1 MTRLFV
7 FSFILTGMMCAAERG
22 PVEAG
27 ITGKQADAILDELR
41 QLRAMLDKLQ
51 LKAPASAVPGV
62 AAPAPDPVH
71 ATIKLEGA
79 VAHLGKDDA
88 PITVV
93 EFTDYECS
101 FCRQFHMAAFRD
113 IRKNYIE
120 TGKVRFYSFDLPL
133 EFHKN
138 ARPAAVA
145 AHCAGEQGH
154 FWSMRE
160 SLIGNGSRLGPDMI
174 LDIARGLYLDVPAFQ
189 TCVDRGQYDARVQAT
204 AKQAAELSIQGTP
217 TFVIGKSTPDGVDG
231 TVLIGAMPYA
241 NCERE
246 FKKHELQKQRT
257 LVMRTNTS
265 LSRKGGL
272 GCAPPD
278 Q

>member
-1 MTRLFV
+1 MIRLLV
-7 FSFILTGMMCAAERG
+7 FSLLLTGITYAAEND
-22 PVEAG
+22 PVEPG
-27 ITGKQADAILDELR
+27 ITRKQADAILDELR
-41 QLRAMLDKLQ
+41 QLRTMLEKLET
-51 LKAPASAVPGV
+51 KAPAAAVAGV

-71 ATIKLEGA
+71 AAVKLDAA
-79 VAHLGKDDA
+79 VAHLGKNDA

-101 FCRQFHMAAFRD
+101 FCRQFHMTAFRD
-113 IRKNYIE
+113 IRKNYVE

-145 AHCAGEQGH
+145 AHCAGEQGQ

-174 LDIARGLYLDVPAFQ
+174 LDIARGLYLDIPAFQ
-189 TCVDRGQYDARVQAT
+189 ACVDRGQYDSRVQAT

-231 TVLIGAMPYA
+231 SVLIGAMPYA
-241 NCERE
+241 NFEAE
-246 FKKHELQKQRT
+246 FKKLDVQK
-257 LVMRTNTS
+257 
-265 LSRKGGL
+265 
-272 GCAPPD
+272 
-278 Q
+278 